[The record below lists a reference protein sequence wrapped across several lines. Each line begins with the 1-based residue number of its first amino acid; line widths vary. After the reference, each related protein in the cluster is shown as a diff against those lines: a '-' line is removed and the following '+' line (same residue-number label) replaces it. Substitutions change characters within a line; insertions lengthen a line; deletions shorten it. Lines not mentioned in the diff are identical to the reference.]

1 MKTVKKNVY
10 YCDYCKK
17 RSLSAS
23 AMTVHENHCTANPN
37 RECQLC
43 KEKRDIIAYIEQLKK
58 RFEIVITE
66 DSRHIITQEIKWIG
80 EPITLLEIQNFADDC
95 PNCTFAILRQTKLNY
110 SVFGFN
116 YDYKKEMATLW
127 ADRNEEEYRREMR
140 SYY

>member
-1 MKTVKKNVY
+1 MKTIKKNVY

-23 AMTVHENHCTANPN
+23 AMTVHESHCTANPHRKCRLC
-37 RECQLC
+37 RESF
-43 KEKRDIIAYIEQLKK
+43 DIATYTEQLKA
-58 RFEIVITE
+58 RFEIIEVEDDYGIT
-66 DSRHIITQEIKWIG
+66 RHEIKWNG
-80 EPITLLEIQNFADDC
+80 DHITLAEIEKFTNGC

-116 YDYKKEMATLW
+116 YDYKKELNEYW
-127 ADRNEEEYRREMR
+127 KDRNNEEYEREMR